1 MGIDIRS
8 SNRTRFIRCTY
19 YSNKNTKQ
27 EVLERNA
34 EKLGIFYADEQGGEN
49 NTKQDIGGFVRRDV
63 NSITLVTEDD
73 ADLKTDYW
81 VEFDEQLYIV
91 TSVQKIQIQKTRQHS
106 SRPQEK
112 RIIQLRK

>member
-27 EVLERNA
+27 EVLERDA
-34 EKLGIFYADEQGGEN
+34 DKLGIFYADEQGGIN

-63 NSITLVTEDD
+63 NSVTLVTEDD

-81 VEFDEQLYIV
+81 VEFDGQIYII
-91 TSVQKIQIQKTRQHS
+91 TSVQKIDITKTRQYS
-106 SRPQEK
+106 TRPQEK